1 MIERPATK
9 LGGSAAG
16 VTDAKHSPCDTPSKI
31 HTQIRLAMAAGKS
44 TIATS
49 VAGGAQSVSVIDVD
63 SDGDVD
69 APSVSRSVDTI
80 AACEITDECGVTS
93 QLVRAV
99 HSQ

>member
-1 MIERPATK
+1 MIYI
-9 LGGSAAG
+9 
-16 VTDAKHSPCDTPSKI
+16 HSSLSLF